1 MLALGWGPLF
11 LSRRTRLGFHTAWWA
26 PKERVPK
33 MSQKEDLASE
43 VTPLTLAT
51 FHLLKQ
57 HKVLPRF
64 KATVSTSLWGSA
76 RFWKH
81 VGQEILLW
89 SFWENKNCHSITWQ
103 HVRPAASQVIPRP
116 TESEPAFN
124 KSLRGFLCIWRSTVL
139 NHKCGTVL
147 SRRGHWLSLESSL
160 WLLCDYRGLK

>member
-124 KSLRGFLCIWRSTVL
+124 ESKGLPLHMEKHCSKSQMWHCFEQE
-139 NHKCGTVL
+139 GTLVKFRKL
-147 SRRGHWLSLESSL
+147 PLAAV
-160 WLLCDYRGLK
+160 